1 METYQEK
8 LNQVIETLR
17 NSSIVNKEQLIE
29 QVSKRTPDTQGHQV
43 NDLLHQLRCLET
55 IEETVKG
62 S

>member
-1 METYQEK
+1 MDTYQEK
-8 LNQVIETLR
+8 LKQVIETLQ
-17 NSSIVNKEQLIE
+17 NSSIDNRGQLIE

-43 NDLLHQLRCLET
+43 NDMLHKLRCLET